1 MTGGSYAVHPVL
13 EAIVLKALRKAP
25 EHRYQTAGEL
35 ARDLDA
41 YLKNRPTSVEG
52 IAQLPGRR
60 CGRLR
65 RSAILG
71 VLASGLAVICARYS
85 SPTMT
90 IPFDAAQRNSPSVAP
105 KEQLPGGA
113 GRSTFDVPSEVID
126 LLAIVSIP
134 DDVDHG
140 NWIRTPNGVRSD
152 RTDGAKLYL
161 PHEPSGAYDFRVR
174 FVRAEGDGIVSLIFR
189 VDQVRCLWFVVMPG
203 GKSHITR
210 QVNGRPVYVDDETHR
225 LLGEFENG
233 REYTATL
240 KVRDGSVSAFLD
252 EALVVE
258 WRVDHDQ
265 LRLSEGARSGINRLG
280 LMSQS
285 PTEFLEAEVRIFDA
299 SRP

>member
-1 MTGGSYAVHPVL
+1 
-13 EAIVLKALRKAP
+13 
-25 EHRYQTAGEL
+25 
-35 ARDLDA
+35 
-41 YLKNRPTSVEG
+41 
-52 IAQLPGRR
+52 
-60 CGRLR
+60 
-65 RSAILG
+65 
-71 VLASGLAVICARYS
+71 
-85 SPTMT
+85 
-90 IPFDAAQRNSPSVAP
+90 
-105 KEQLPGGA
+105 
-113 GRSTFDVPSEVID
+113 
-126 LLAIVSIP
+126 
-134 DDVDHG
+134 
-140 NWIRTPNGVRSD
+140 
-152 RTDGAKLYL
+152 
-161 PHEPSGAYDFRVR
+161 
-174 FVRAEGDGIVSLIFR
+174 
-189 VDQVRCLWFVVMPG
+189 MPG